1 MVRRGRRFESVRGL
15 YSLRST
21 CKSHSS
27 VVIDGITE
35 HLPAAS
41 GPLSSSPGGPQ
52 STCKSSCCPV
62 RQSTSVERRDSVVP
76 ALRAVPANGP
86 SQPVFIDRLFIVRR
100 SVWRLG
106 IGLGDG
112 TRSEEAGAGS
122 GRRSVARPGPE
133 RVGAVTRSFHANSAP
148 FTAGAR
154 LLRSPIAPCASGA
167 SRRRRPR
174 ASRRDHRC
182 RPSLSPRRRSSNRRA
197 TTSRWPLCARAR
209 SG

>member
-1 MVRRGRRFESVRGL
+1 MVRRGSTVRVRQRALFSKKYLQIAQFCCHRRYHGAPPCSVETTIELAGRPAKHL
-15 YSLRST
+15 QIELLPST
-21 CKSHSS
+21 
-27 VVIDGITE
+27 TE
-35 HLPAAS
+35 HLR
-41 GPLSSSPGGPQ
+41 GTEGLGGPGTEGCARKRPE
-52 STCKSSCCPV
+52 SARLHRSSLH
-62 RQSTSVERRDSVVP
+62 REKK
-76 ALRAVPANGP
+76 
-86 SQPVFIDRLFIVRR
+86 RLAI
-100 SVWRLG
+100 G

-133 RVGAVTRSFHANSAP
+133 RVGAVTRSSHANSAP